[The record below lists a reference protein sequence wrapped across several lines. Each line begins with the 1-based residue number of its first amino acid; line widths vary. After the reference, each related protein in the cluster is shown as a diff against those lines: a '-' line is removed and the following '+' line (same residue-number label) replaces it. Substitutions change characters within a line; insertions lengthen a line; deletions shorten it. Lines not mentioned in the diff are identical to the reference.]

1 MAYRAWLPDDLRR
14 VSLERGAAPPA
25 LNRGFFVRISVARRK
40 KDKDMLLRSLTL
52 LAIGCAPSVFAQGN
66 SDWDEPFP
74 PYKIIGNVYYVG
86 TKGLANF
93 LITTSDGN
101 ILINSDFERNIPTI
115 RASVEKLGFRFQDT
129 KILLGSHA
137 HGDHME
143 GDALVKEL
151 TGARVMAM
159 AEDVPAL
166 EKMRPGGKPHPI
178 DKILHDGDQVTLG
191 GTTLVAHLTPGH
203 TKGCTTWTMKVQDT
217 GKTHDVV
224 IVGSVNVNP
233 GFILVGNK
241 EYPRIADD
249 YVRTFKVLESLPIDV
264 FLGAH
269 PNYYGM
275 ETKYARM
282 KPGGPNPFIDP
293 DGYHA
298 YLAERQRAFQA
309 EWDKQKAAGGVK

>member
-1 MAYRAWLPDDLRR
+1 
-14 VSLERGAAPPA
+14 
-25 LNRGFFVRISVARRK
+25 
-40 KDKDMLLRSLTL
+40 MLFRSLTL
-52 LAIGCAPSVFAQGN
+52 LLFGCAPFLFAQGN

-115 RASVEKLGFRFQDT
+115 RASVEKLGFRFRDT

-166 EKMRPGGKPHPI
+166 EKMRPGDKPHPI

-217 GKTHDVV
+217 GKTYDVV

-249 YVRTFKVLESLPIDV
+249 YVRTFKVLESLPVDV

-282 KPGGPNPFIDP
+282 KPGGPNTFIDP

-298 YLAERQRAFQA
+298 YLAERQRAFQT
-309 EWDKQKAAGGVK
+309 EWDKQKAAAGVK

>member
-1 MAYRAWLPDDLRR
+1 MCMLACCA
-14 VSLERGAAPPA
+14 
-25 LNRGFFVRISVARRK
+25 GF
-40 KDKDMLLRSLTL
+40 
-52 LAIGCAPSVFAQGN
+52 VFAQGN

-74 PYKIIGNVYYVG
+74 PYKVIGNVYYVG

-93 LITTSDGN
+93 LITTPEGN
-101 ILINSDFERNIPTI
+101 ILINSDFERNVPTI
-115 RASVEKLGFRFQDT
+115 RASVEKLGFRFSDT

-143 GDALVKEL
+143 GDAQVKEL

-166 EKMRPGGKPHPI
+166 EKMRPGNKPHPI
-178 DKILHDGDQVTLG
+178 DKVLHDGDQVTLG

-203 TKGCTTWTMKVQDT
+203 TKGCTTWTTKVQDG
-217 GKTHDVV
+217 GKSYDVV

-241 EYPRIADD
+241 DYPQIADD
-249 YVRTFKVLESLPIDV
+249 YVRTFKILQSLPVDV

-269 PNYYGM
+269 GNYYGM
-275 ETKYARM
+275 EGKYARM
-282 KPGGPNPFIDP
+282 KTGGPNPFVDP
-293 DGYHA
+293 NGYHA
-298 YLAERQRAFQA
+298 YLSERQRAFQT
-309 EWDKQKAAGGVK
+309 EWDKQKAAAR

>member
-1 MAYRAWLPDDLRR
+1 M
-14 VSLERGAAPPA
+14 
-25 LNRGFFVRISVARRK
+25 
-40 KDKDMLLRSLTL
+40 
-52 LAIGCAPSVFAQGN
+52 FAQGN

-74 PYKIIGNVYYVG
+74 PYKIVGNVYYVG

-93 LITTSDGN
+93 LITTRDGN
-101 ILINSDFERNIPTI
+101 ILINSDFERNVPTI
-115 RASVEKLGFRFQDT
+115 RASVEKLGFRFRDT

-143 GDALVKEL
+143 GDAMVKEL

-166 EKMRPGGKPHPI
+166 EKMRPGNKPHPI
-178 DKILHDGDQVTLG
+178 DKVLHDGDQVTLG
-191 GTTLVAHLTPGH
+191 GATLVAHLTPGH
-203 TKGCTTWTMKVQDT
+203 TKGCTTWTMKVEDG
-217 GKTHDVV
+217 GKLYDVV

-241 EYPRIADD
+241 EYPQIADD
-249 YVRTFKVLESLPIDV
+249 YVRTFKVLQSLPVDV

-269 PNYYGM
+269 GNYYGM
-275 ETKYARM
+275 EAKYARM
-282 KPGGPNPFIDP
+282 KSGMPNPFIDP

-309 EWDKQKAAGGVK
+309 EWDKQKAAAK

>member
-1 MAYRAWLPDDLRR
+1 
-14 VSLERGAAPPA
+14 
-25 LNRGFFVRISVARRK
+25 
-40 KDKDMLLRSLTL
+40 MLLRSLTL
-52 LAIGCAPSVFAQGN
+52 LLFCCVPSLFAQGN

-101 ILINSDFERNIPTI
+101 ILINSDFERNISTI
-115 RASVEKLGFRFQDT
+115 RASVEKLGFRFRDT

-166 EKMRPGGKPHPI
+166 EKMRPGDKPHPI

-191 GTTLVAHLTPGH
+191 GTALVAHLTPGH

-217 GKTHDVV
+217 GKTYDVV

-249 YVRTFKVLESLPIDV
+249 YVRTFKVLESLPVDV